1 VGSLSAVFAA
11 RMLGLFLILPV
22 FALYARQLQGHSA
35 FLVGVALGIYG
46 LTQALLQIPLG
57 MLSDRVGRKPV
68 IVGGLLVFCL
78 GSIIAATADSLGGVI
93 VGRALQ
99 GAGAIAAAVLAML
112 ADLTR
117 DEQRTKA
124 MLLIGITIG
133 GSFVA
138 SLLLGPVLDRAIGV
152 RGIFWLTAMLALL
165 AVALLL
171 TTVPT
176 PVRRGHH
183 LDMQPVPAQFLTVL
197 YHKELLRFDLGIL
210 VLHGVL
216 TALFVVVPIA
226 LLEHGGLPLHQHW
239 RVYLPAML
247 LSLLIV
253 FPAISLGERKRRVR
267 HVVLGAGVVLLVSQG
282 LLFQA
287 YQSLPEL
294 AVALFLFFVGF
305 NTLEGMLP
313 SLVSKVAPV
322 DSKGTAIGVY
332 STFEFL
338 GVFFGGAVGG
348 WLHGE
353 YGIAGVFSFAA
364 ALLLLWLVMAWGMLE
379 PQQVTTRLLRV
390 GRQLPERARE
400 LAAELEAVSGVTEA
414 TVIAEEGVAYLK
426 VVPERLD
433 EESLQRFGS
442 TS

>member
-1 VGSLSAVFAA
+1 
-11 RMLGLFLILPV
+11 MLGLFLILPV
-22 FALYARQLQGHSA
+22 FAVYARHLQDHSA

-46 LTQALLQIPLG
+46 LTQAVLQIPLG

-78 GSIIAATADSLGGVI
+78 GSIIAAMADSLGGVI

-99 GAGAIAAAVLAML
+99 GAGAIAAAVMALL

-124 MLLIGITIG
+124 MLLLGITIG

-138 SLLLGPVLDRAIGV
+138 SLLLGPVLDRVIGV
-152 RGIFWLTAMLALL
+152 RGIFWLTAVLALM

-171 TTVPT
+171 SAVPT

-183 LDMQPVPAQFLTVL
+183 LDTQPIPAQFLKVL
-197 YHKELLRFDLGIL
+197 YHKELLRLNLGIL

-253 FPAISLGERKRRVR
+253 FPAISLGERKRKVR
-267 HVVLGAGVVLLVSQG
+267 HVLLGSGLVLLVSQG

-287 YQSLPEL
+287 HQSLPKL
-294 AVALFLFFVGF
+294 AMALFLFFVGF
-305 NTLEGMLP
+305 NILEGMLP
-313 SLVSKVAPV
+313 SLVSKIAPV
-322 DSKGTAIGVY
+322 ESKGTAIGVY

-338 GVFFGGAVGG
+338 GAFVGGAVGG
-348 WLHGE
+348 WLHGQ
-353 YGIAGVFSFAA
+353 YGIASVFLFAA
-364 ALLLLWLVMAWGMLE
+364 ALLLLWLAVAWGMRE

-390 GRQLPERARE
+390 GRQRPDRARE
-400 LAAELEAVSGVTEA
+400 LAAELEAVGGVTEA
-414 TVIAEEGVAYLK
+414 TVIPEEGIAYLK
-426 VVPERLD
+426 VIAEGLD

>member
-1 VGSLSAVFAA
+1 
-11 RMLGLFLILPV
+11 MLGLFLILPV
-22 FALYARQLQGHSA
+22 FALYARELQGHSA

-46 LTQALLQIPLG
+46 LTQAALQIPLG
-57 MLSDRVGRKPV
+57 ILSDRVGRKPV

-78 GSIIAATADSLGGVI
+78 GSMIAASADSLGGVI

-99 GAGAIAAAVLAML
+99 GAGAIAAAVMAML

-124 MLLIGITIG
+124 MLALGITIG

-152 RGIFWLTAMLALL
+152 RGIFWLTAVLALMAMALVL
-165 AVALLL
+165 AA
-171 TTVPT
+171 VPT
-176 PVRRGHH
+176 PVRRAHH
-183 LDMQPVPAQFLTVL
+183 LDTQPIPAKFMDVL
-197 YHKELLRFDLGIL
+197 HDKDLLRLDLGIL

-216 TALFVVVPIA
+216 TALFVVIPIA

-253 FPAISLGERKRRVR
+253 FPAISVGERKRRVR
-267 HVVLGAGVVLLVSQG
+267 HILLGAGLILLLSQG

-287 YQSLPEL
+287 HQSLTEL
-294 AVALFLFFVGF
+294 SIALFLFFVGF

-313 SLVSKVAPV
+313 SLVSKIARV
-322 DSKGTAIGVY
+322 DSKGTAMGVY

-338 GVFFGGAVGG
+338 GVFIGGAAGG
-348 WLHGE
+348 WLHGR
-353 YGIAGVFSFAA
+353 YGISGVFSFSAI
-364 ALLLLWLVMAWGMLE
+364 LLLLWLVAAWGMRE
-379 PQQVTTRLLRV
+379 PQKVTTRLVHV
-390 GRQLPERARE
+390 GRQRSGRAQE
-400 LAAELEAVSGVTEA
+400 LAAALEAVRGVTEA
-414 TVIAEEGVAYLK
+414 TVIPEEGVAYVK
-426 VVPERLD
+426 VVAEGLD
-433 EESLQRFGS
+433 EESLQSFDLK
-442 TS
+442 

>member
-1 VGSLSAVFAA
+1 
-11 RMLGLFLILPV
+11 MLGLFLILPV
-22 FALYARQLQGHSA
+22 FAVYARQLPDHSA
-35 FLVGVALGIYG
+35 FLVGIALGIYG
-46 LTQALLQIPLG
+46 LTQAVLQIPLG

-78 GSIIAATADSLGGVI
+78 GSIIAATADSLAGVI

-99 GAGAIAAAVLAML
+99 GAGAIAAAVMALL

-124 MLLIGITIG
+124 MLLLGITIG

-152 RGIFWLTAMLALL
+152 RGIFWLTAMLALM

-171 TTVPT
+171 ATVPT

-183 LDMQPVPAQFLTVL
+183 LDTQPIPAQFLDVL
-197 YHKELLRFDLGIL
+197 YHKELLRLDLGIL

-253 FPAISLGERKRRVR
+253 FPAISLGERKRKVR
-267 HVVLGAGVVLLVSQG
+267 HILLGAGSVLLVSQG

-287 YQSLPEL
+287 HQSLPEL
-294 AVALFLFFVGF
+294 AVGLFLFFVGF

-322 DSKGTAIGVY
+322 DSKGTAIGIY
-332 STFEFL
+332 STFEFF
-338 GVFFGGAVGG
+338 GVFVGGAVGG
-348 WLHGE
+348 WLHGR
-353 YGIAGVFSFAA
+353 YGIAGVFLFAA
-364 ALLLLWLVMAWGMLE
+364 ALLLLWLAVAWGMRE

-390 GRQLPERARE
+390 GRQQPERARE

-414 TVIAEEGVAYLK
+414 TVIPEEGIAYLK
-426 VVPERLD
+426 VVPEGLD
-433 EESLQRFGS
+433 EESLQRFDS
-442 TS
+442 T

>member
-1 VGSLSAVFAA
+1 
-11 RMLGLFLILPV
+11 M
-22 FALYARQLQGHSA
+22 
-35 FLVGVALGIYG
+35 
-46 LTQALLQIPLG
+46 
-57 MLSDRVGRKPV
+57 
-68 IVGGLLVFCL
+68 
-78 GSIIAATADSLGGVI
+78 
-93 VGRALQ
+93 Q
-99 GAGAIAAAVLAML
+99 GAGAIAAAVMALL

-124 MLLIGITIG
+124 MLLLGITIG

-138 SLLLGPVLDRAIGV
+138 SLLLGPVLDRVIGV
-152 RGIFWLTAMLALL
+152 RGIFWLTAVLALM

-171 TTVPT
+171 SAVPT

-183 LDMQPVPAQFLTVL
+183 LDTQPIPAQFLNVL
-197 YHKELLRFDLGIL
+197 YHKELLRLNLGIL

-253 FPAISLGERKRRVR
+253 FPAISLGDRKRKVR
-267 HVVLGAGVVLLVSQG
+267 HVLLGSGFVLLVSQG

-287 YQSLPEL
+287 HHSLPKL
-294 AVALFLFFVGF
+294 AMALFLFFVGF
-305 NTLEGMLP
+305 NILEGMLP
-313 SLVSKVAPV
+313 SLVSKIAPV
-322 DSKGTAIGVY
+322 ESKGTAIGVY

-338 GVFFGGAVGG
+338 GAFIGGAVGG
-348 WLHGE
+348 WLHGQ
-353 YGIAGVFSFAA
+353 YGIASVFLFAA
-364 ALLLLWLVMAWGMLE
+364 ALLLLWLAVAWGMRE
-379 PQQVTTRLLRV
+379 PQQVTTRLLHV
-390 GRQLPERARE
+390 GRQRPDRARE
-400 LAAELEAVSGVTEA
+400 LAAELEAVGGVTEA
-414 TVIAEEGVAYLK
+414 TVIPEEGIAYLK
-426 VVPERLD
+426 VIAEGLD